1 MKPKVIGFASTPQID
16 KAIKQE
22 QKRLSGAV
30 PGSRINRSEAVRS
43 LLVKASTP
51 AEQTKP

>member
-16 KAIKQE
+16 RAIKQE
-22 QKRLSGAV
+22 QNRLAGVV

-43 LLVKASTP
+43 LIIKASTG
-51 AEQTKP
+51 AEKAKP